1 MSSSEEENGTPQ
13 TVHEASADILQA
25 LQTRDIQA
33 LQEAMGPVVLE
44 LVGDSE
50 VCWLCMRFY
59 KYIISLKHL
68 LC

>member
-1 MSSSEEENGTPQ
+1 MSSSEEETFAPQ
-13 TVHEASADILQA
+13 TAHEASADILQA

-50 VCWLCMRFY
+50 VCWLCMGLMLLCF
-59 KYIISLKHL
+59 SLKHL